1 MKKVL
6 NFVTKRKSS
15 NRDRS
20 QDGSTAF
27 EGSSLGRSSNI
38 SSAGS
43 SGHRFSPD
51 PKARGSISIASASA
65 SAPTKYNV
73 DTRNGR
79 DKSLNKL
86 HVTVWNEDL
95 EKTKKIVRSDHQV
108 KKKLM
113 KI

>member
-1 MKKVL
+1 MKKVF

-20 QDGSTAF
+20 QDGSAAF
-27 EGSSLGRSSNI
+27 EGSSLGRSSI
-38 SSAGS
+38 VSSAGS
-43 SGHRFSPD
+43 SGHQTRFSPD
-51 PKARGSISIASASA
+51 PKIRGSISIASAST
-65 SAPTKYNV
+65 PTKYNV

-86 HVTVWNEDL
+86 HVSVWNEDL

-108 KKKLM
+108 LV
-113 KI
+113 